1 MNYRAIF
8 AQLGRI
14 LILSA
19 TFYIFPVLVA
29 LCYGEFSRIPY
40 FLISLGVSLSLG
52 CILTFFAK
60 KQTKIHSKEGLVIVG
75 LSWII
80 ISAIGALPLCLSGV
94 LPNYIDAF
102 FEMVSG
108 FTTTGASVLT
118 DFNIAKCMHFWRAF
132 SHWLGGMGILVF
144 MLAVLPSQDASAFQ
158 LMKFESPGPQVGKM
172 VSKVRFTATILY
184 LIYFCFTVLEFLF
197 LVFGGLDVYNSLIV
211 SMSTAGTGGFA
222 ATAGSIKD
230 FDSLYVEIVVTV
242 FMFIFSVNFNLYY
255 LILLKKFWNVLR
267 DEELHCY
274 LLYVVAAILLI
285 SLNNTLQNPTYKGDF
300 FKSLRYSAFAVLSVS
315 STTGFMSADFAV
327 WPLFSQ
333 AVLLVLMLFGSMA
346 GSTGGGMK
354 ASRVLILLKSGRADA
369 NKILRPRSVY
379 CVQMNK
385 KELSTD
391 VISSVRNYFFLSFA
405 ILGISVLLVCL
416 DGKVDFITSIS
427 ACLTCFSNVGPG
439 LGSIIG
445 PTGSFASLS
454 SPTKLLLSLDM
465 LLGRLEIFPIL
476 LLFSV
481 KTWSKRY

>member
-14 LILSA
+14 LVLSA

-29 LCYGEFSRIPY
+29 ICYGEFSRIPY
-40 FLISLGVSLSLG
+40 FLIALAISVLFGSVLV
-52 CILTFFAK
+52 FFSQ
-60 KQTKIHSKEGLVIVG
+60 KQKKIHTKEGLVIVG
-75 LSWII
+75 LSWIL

-144 MLAVLPSQDASAFQ
+144 MLAVLPSHDASAFQ

-184 LIYFCFTVLEFLF
+184 VIYFCFTVIEFLF
-197 LVFGGLDVYNSLIV
+197 LVCGGLDVYNSLIV

-230 FDSLYVEIVVTV
+230 FNSLYVEIVVTV

-255 LILLKKFWNVLR
+255 LIILKKFWHVLR
-267 DEELHCY
+267 DEELHFY
-274 LLYVVAAILLI
+274 FLYVVVGILLI
-285 SLNNTLQNPTYKGDF
+285 TLNNTLQNPAYKGDF
-300 FKSLRYSAFAVLSVS
+300 FKSLRYSAFGVLTIT
-315 STTGFMSADFAV
+315 STTGFVSADFAL

-333 AVLLVLMLFGSMA
+333 ILLLILMLFGSMA
-346 GSTGGGMK
+346 GSTGGGLK
-354 ASRVLILLKSGRADA
+354 ASRILILFKSGRADSHR
-369 NKILRPRSVY
+369 ILRPHGLY
-379 CVQMNK
+379 CLQMNK
-385 KELSTD
+385 KELSSEL
-391 VISSVRNYFFLSFA
+391 VASVKNYFVLAFS
-405 ILGISVLLVCL
+405 ILAVSVVLVSL
-416 DGKVDFITSIS
+416 DGGVDFLTAIS
-427 ACLTCFSNVGPG
+427 ACVTCFSNVGPG
-439 LGSIIG
+439 LGSVIG